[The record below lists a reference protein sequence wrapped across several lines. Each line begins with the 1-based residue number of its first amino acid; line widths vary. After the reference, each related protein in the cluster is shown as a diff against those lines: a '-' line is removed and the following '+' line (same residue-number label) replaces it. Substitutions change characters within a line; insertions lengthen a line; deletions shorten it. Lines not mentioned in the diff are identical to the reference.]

1 MTEKNKQAVLLIDGH
16 VHIYPFYNLKQAL
29 QNGINN
35 LRHAAKKLSDFNLK
49 KNEGY
54 AEYASLIWLLAE
66 RTDCHFIEDAAKS
79 GQKIKNN
86 EFKLIP
92 DDKKEA
98 IIVEK
103 GGKPIL
109 YICSGRQIITKEG
122 LEIISLASK
131 LFLKDREKTIDDII
145 KNIIDSN
152 GIPALNW
159 APGKWFFSR
168 GKVVRRLLEEQSPEN
183 LLICDTSLRTTLWP
197 VPKLMALAQ
206 KLGFKVIAGSDPLPF
221 YGEEKYLGS
230 YGFCLR
236 GEFNLYRPLDSIRSL
251 LRKPEKNISLIGKR
265 NDIVTFCQRQ
275 YKILSEQRRSKRS
288 QD

>member
-1 MTEKNKQAVLLIDGH
+1 MVEKNKQKILLIDGH
-16 VHIYPFYNLKQAL
+16 VHLYPFYNLRQAF

-35 LRHAAKKLSDFNLK
+35 LRHAAEKLSDFILK
-49 KNEGY
+49 KNENDVDHF
-54 AEYASLIWLLAE
+54 SLIWLLAE
-66 RTDCHFIEDAAKS
+66 RADCHFIEDAVKS
-79 GQKIKNN
+79 IQKIKNN

-103 GGKPIL
+103 GGKPVL

-131 LFLKDREKTIDDII
+131 LFLKDREKTTDDII
-145 KNIIDSN
+145 KNIIDSD
-152 GIPALNW
+152 GIAALNW
-159 APGKWFFSR
+159 APGKWFFNR

-183 LLICDTSLRTTLWP
+183 FLICDTSLRTTLWP
-197 VPKLMALAQ
+197 VPKLMTLAQ
-206 KLGFKVIAGSDPLPF
+206 KIGFKVIAGSDPLPF

-236 GEFNLYRPLDSIRSL
+236 GEFNLYRPVDSIRSL
-251 LRKPEKNISLIGKR
+251 LRKPETNISLIGQR
-265 NDIVTFCQRQ
+265 NDIVTFCRRQ
-275 YKILSEQRRSKRS
+275 YKILLEQRRSKRS